1 MAIRPP
7 FLYGLGCCTFTWGS
21 HGYAEMDVLVSLE
34 IKCEMKIL
42 GFGNK
47 DRVADIEDK
56 LRNYFWVCETS
67 TTRCGIGGECQ

>member
-1 MAIRPP
+1 
-7 FLYGLGCCTFTWGS
+7 
-21 HGYAEMDVLVSLE
+21 MDVLVSLE